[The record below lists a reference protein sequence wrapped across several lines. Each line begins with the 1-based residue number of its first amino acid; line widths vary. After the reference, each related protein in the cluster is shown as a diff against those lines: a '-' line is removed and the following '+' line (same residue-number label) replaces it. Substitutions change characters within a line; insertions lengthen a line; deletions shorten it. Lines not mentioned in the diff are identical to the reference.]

1 MSKKKKKK
9 SAPARVVVGI
19 AKMSRDGSIFVK
31 VEGEEDEYF
40 VKSSRTMTALDGD
53 QVKLSVTKEPGV
65 RVRPE
70 GVVTEIIQRS
80 HKPFVGIL
88 HIVGEQAW
96 VLMQGK
102 NMPYDIQIS
111 IGADRPGSIIPQEGD
126 QYRVFKVYDE
136 EGAELIAR
144 KGEKVGVVVDFWKR
158 GDPCPSGHLTDVLGM
173 PGENNT
179 EMHAILAEFNLPYRF
194 EPAVAKAADSI
205 SEEITQGDLKG
216 REDFRKTLTFTIDPS
231 DAKDFDDALSFKILK
246 NGHYE
251 VGIHIA
257 DVTHYVKV
265 GSAVDEE
272 ARERGTSV
280 YLVDRTV
287 PMLPEKLSNKLCSL
301 RPHEQKLTYSV
312 VFELTPEAKI
322 TASRIVRT
330 IIESDWRF
338 DYEGAQ
344 AIIDSGEPTLG
355 GVPESIG
362 QAVLTL
368 HRMAS
373 ILRKKRF
380 AAGSI
385 DFNRPEMKVRV
396 DEKGRPV
403 EIYQKFSKE
412 ANWLIEEFMLL
423 ANKAV
428 AEFVGHGAIVTD
440 GFIAGAGGGKKAPEG
455 SAKTFVYRIH
465 DEPNAFKIDNLRNF
479 AGNFGY
485 KLGPTHSAKEI
496 ASSLKK
502 LFHEAAGTAEI
513 NALEM
518 IALRS
523 MAKAVYSTENIGHYS
538 LAFPYYTHFTSPIRR
553 YPDMMVHRLLTLY
566 LGGGASASKDSYE
579 QLCKHCSDREQLAA
593 DAERASVKYKLVE
606 YMSERIGQEF
616 TGHISGLTD
625 WGMYVEV
632 EPTKIEGM
640 VPLRDINTDFF
651 DFDEENYR
659 LVGRRTH
666 QTYYLGEEVKVR
678 VKATSLE
685 QKLLDYEL
693 IPDPGKKADP
703 RLPQQH
709 PFSHPSKPQG
719 PVSDSSRSGRKSGSR
734 GAAKSGHKSDARGV
748 AKSGTRR
755 DGGHRSPRKA
765 QRSDK
770 KK

>member
-1 MSKKKKKK
+1 MSKKSKKKKRK
-9 SAPARVVVGI
+9 STPARTVTGI
-19 AKMSRDGSIFVK
+19 AKMNRDGAIMVK

-40 VKSSRTMTALDGD
+40 VRPSRTLTALDGD
-53 QVKLSVTKEPGV
+53 TVKLSVTKEPGV

-70 GVVTEIIQRS
+70 GVVIEIVQRS

-88 HIVGEQAW
+88 HVVGEQAW

-102 NMPYDIQIS
+102 NMPYDIQVTV
-111 IGADRPGSIIPQEGD
+111 GADGPGSIIPEDGD
-126 QYRVFKVYDE
+126 QFRLYKIYDE
-136 EGAELIAR
+136 DGNELIAR

-205 SEEITQGDLKG
+205 SEVITDKDLKG

-231 DAKDFDDALSFKILK
+231 DAKDFDDALSFQVLK
-246 NGHYE
+246 NGNYE
-251 VGIHIA
+251 VGVHIA

-272 ARERGTSV
+272 AKERGTSV

-301 RPHEQKLTYSV
+301 RPHEDKLTFSV
-312 VFELTPEAKI
+312 VLELTPEAKI
-322 TASRIVRT
+322 VSSRIVRT
-330 IIESDWRF
+330 IIDSDWRF

-344 AIIDSGEPTLG
+344 AIIDSGDATLG
-355 GVPESIG
+355 GVPEPVG
-362 QAVLTL
+362 QAVLKL
-368 HRMAS
+368 HQLATIIR
-373 ILRKKRF
+373 RKRF

-403 EIYQKFSKE
+403 EIFQKFSKE

-423 ANKAV
+423 ANKTV
-428 AEFVGHGAIVTD
+428 AEFVGKGA
-440 GFIAGAGGGKKAPEG
+440 GEKLPAGAQ
-455 SAKTFVYRIH
+455 KTFVYRIH
-465 DEPNAFKIDNLRNF
+465 DEPNVFKIDSLRNF
-479 AGNFGY
+479 ARNFGY
-485 KLGPTHSAKEI
+485 KMGPTGSGKEI
-496 ASSLKK
+496 ASSLKE
-502 LFHEAAGTAEI
+502 LFNEAVGKPEI

-523 MAKAVYSTENIGHYS
+523 MAKAIYSTDNIGHYS

-566 LGGGASASKDSYE
+566 LGGGASASKESYE
-579 QLCKHCSDREQLAA
+579 QLCKHCSDREQVAA
-593 DAERASVKYKLVE
+593 DAERASIKYKLVE
-606 YMSERIGQEF
+606 YMSERIGEEF
-616 TGHISGLTD
+616 VGHISGLTD

-640 VPLRDINTDFF
+640 VPLREITTDFF

-659 LVGRRTH
+659 LVGRRTR
-666 QTYYLGEEVKVR
+666 QAYYLGEEVRVR
-678 VKATSLE
+678 VKNTSLE

-693 IPDPGKKADP
+693 IPDPAKKADP
-703 RLPQQH
+703 NVL
-709 PFSHPSKPQG
+709 
-719 PVSDSSRSGRKSGSR
+719 SGRSR
-734 GAAKSGHKSDARGV
+734 YYSEGRTNAGGNEHHNGGKPFKGAKSGGKRASGASKRTGTNQ
-748 AKSGTRR
+748 KSGNK
-755 DGGHRSPRKA
+755 RK
-765 QRSDK
+765 
-770 KK
+770 

>member
-1 MSKKKKKK
+1 MSKKKKRK

-19 AKMSRDGSIFVK
+19 AKMSRDGSLLVK
-31 VEGEEDEYF
+31 VEGEEDDYF
-40 VKSSRTMTALDGD
+40 VRPSRTLTALDGD
-53 QVKLSVTKEPGV
+53 TVKLSVTKEPGV

-70 GVVTEIIQRS
+70 GVVIEIVQRS

-88 HIVGEQAW
+88 HVVGEQAW

-102 NMPYDIQIS
+102 NMPYDIQVTV
-111 IGADRPGSIIPQEGD
+111 GADRPGSIIPEDGD
-126 QYRVFKVYDE
+126 QFRLYKIYDE
-136 EGAELIAR
+136 DGNELIAR
-144 KGEKVGVVVDFWKR
+144 KGEKVSVVVDFWKR

-179 EMHAILAEFNLPYRF
+179 EMHAILAEFNIPYRF

-205 SEEITQGDLKG
+205 SEVITDKDLKG

-231 DAKDFDDALSFKILK
+231 DAKDFDDALSFQVLK
-246 NGHYE
+246 NGNYE
-251 VGIHIA
+251 VGVHIA

-272 ARERGTSV
+272 AKERGTSV

-301 RPHEQKLTYSV
+301 RPHEDKLTFSV
-312 VFELTPEAKI
+312 VLELTPEAKI
-322 TASRIVRT
+322 VSSRIVRT
-330 IIESDWRF
+330 IIDSDWRF

-344 AIIDSGEPTLG
+344 AIIDSGDATLG
-355 GVPESIG
+355 GVPEPVG
-362 QAVLTL
+362 QAVLKL
-368 HRMAS
+368 HQLATIIR
-373 ILRKKRF
+373 RKRF

-403 EIYQKFSKE
+403 EIFQKFSKE

-423 ANKAV
+423 ANKTV
-428 AEFVGHGAIVTD
+428 AEFVGKGA
-440 GFIAGAGGGKKAPEG
+440 GEKLPAGAQ
-455 SAKTFVYRIH
+455 KTFVYRIH
-465 DEPNAFKIDNLRNF
+465 DEPNVFKIDSLRNF
-479 AGNFGY
+479 ARNFGY
-485 KLGPTHSAKEI
+485 KMGPTGSGKEI
-496 ASSLKK
+496 ASSLKE
-502 LFHEAAGTAEI
+502 LFNEAVGKPEI

-523 MAKAVYSTENIGHYS
+523 MAKAIYSTDNIGHYS

-566 LGGGASASKDSYE
+566 LGGGASASKESYE
-579 QLCKHCSDREQLAA
+579 QLCKHCSDREQVAA
-593 DAERASVKYKLVE
+593 DAERASIKYKLVE
-606 YMSERIGQEF
+606 YMSERIGEEF
-616 TGHISGLTD
+616 VGHISGLTD

-640 VPLRDINTDFF
+640 VPLREITTDFF

-659 LVGRRTH
+659 LVGRRTR
-666 QTYYLGEEVKVR
+666 QAYYLGEEVRVR
-678 VKATSLE
+678 VKNTSLE

-693 IPDPGKKADP
+693 IPDPAKKADP
-703 RLPQQH
+703 NVL
-709 PFSHPSKPQG
+709 
-719 PVSDSSRSGRKSGSR
+719 SGRSR
-734 GAAKSGHKSDARGV
+734 YYSEGRTNAGGNEHHNGGKPFKGAKSGGKRASGASKRTGTSQ
-748 AKSGTRR
+748 KSGNK
-755 DGGHRSPRKA
+755 RK
-765 QRSDK
+765 
-770 KK
+770 

>member
-1 MSKKKKKK
+1 MSKKKKRK

-19 AKMSRDGSIFVK
+19 AKMSRDGSLLVK
-31 VEGEEDEYF
+31 VEGEEDDYF
-40 VKSSRTMTALDGD
+40 VRPSRTLTALDGD
-53 QVKLSVTKEPGV
+53 TVKLSVTKEPGV

-70 GVVTEIIQRS
+70 GVVIEIVQRS

-88 HIVGEQAW
+88 HVVGEQAW

-102 NMPYDIQIS
+102 NMPYDIQVTV
-111 IGADRPGSIIPQEGD
+111 GADRPGSIIPEDGD
-126 QYRVFKVYDE
+126 QFRLYKIYDE
-136 EGAELIAR
+136 DGNELIAR
-144 KGEKVGVVVDFWKR
+144 KGEKVSVVVDFWKR

-205 SEEITQGDLKG
+205 SEVITDKDLKG

-231 DAKDFDDALSFKILK
+231 DAKDFDDALSFQVLK
-246 NGHYE
+246 NGNYE
-251 VGIHIA
+251 VGVHIA

-272 ARERGTSV
+272 AKERGTSV

-301 RPHEQKLTYSV
+301 RPHEDKLTFSV
-312 VFELTPEAKI
+312 VLELTPEAKI
-322 TASRIVRT
+322 VSSRIVRT
-330 IIESDWRF
+330 IIDSDWRF

-344 AIIDSGEPTLG
+344 AIIDSGDAILG
-355 GVPESIG
+355 GVPEPVG
-362 QAVLTL
+362 QAVLKL
-368 HRMAS
+368 HQLATIIR
-373 ILRKKRF
+373 RKRF

-403 EIYQKFSKE
+403 EIFQKFSKE

-423 ANKAV
+423 ANKTV
-428 AEFVGHGAIVTD
+428 AEFVGKGA
-440 GFIAGAGGGKKAPEG
+440 GEKLPAGAQ
-455 SAKTFVYRIH
+455 KTFVYRIH
-465 DEPNAFKIDNLRNF
+465 DEPNVFKIDSLRNF
-479 AGNFGY
+479 ARNFGY
-485 KLGPTHSAKEI
+485 KMGPTGSGKEI
-496 ASSLKK
+496 ASSLKE
-502 LFHEAAGTAEI
+502 LFNEAVGKPEI

-523 MAKAVYSTENIGHYS
+523 MAKAIYSTDNIGHYS

-566 LGGGASASKDSYE
+566 LGGGASASKESYE
-579 QLCKHCSDREQLAA
+579 QLCKHCSDREQVAA
-593 DAERASVKYKLVE
+593 DAERASIKYKLVE
-606 YMSERIGQEF
+606 YMSERIGEEF
-616 TGHISGLTD
+616 VGHISGLTD

-640 VPLRDINTDFF
+640 VPLREITTDFF

-659 LVGRRTH
+659 LVGRRTR
-666 QTYYLGEEVKVR
+666 QAYYLGEEVRVR
-678 VKATSLE
+678 VKNTSLE

-693 IPDPGKKADP
+693 IPDPAKKADP
-703 RLPQQH
+703 NVL
-709 PFSHPSKPQG
+709 
-719 PVSDSSRSGRKSGSR
+719 SGRSR
-734 GAAKSGHKSDARGV
+734 YYSEGRTNAGGNEHQNGGKPFKGAKSGGKRASGASKRTGTSQ
-748 AKSGTRR
+748 KSGNK
-755 DGGHRSPRKA
+755 RK
-765 QRSDK
+765 
-770 KK
+770 

>member
-19 AKMSRDGSIFVK
+19 ARMSRDGSLFVK
-31 VEGEEDEYF
+31 VEGEEDEYY
-40 VKSSRTMTALDGD
+40 VKASRAMTALDGD
-53 QVKLSVTKEPGV
+53 TVKLNVTKEPGV

-70 GVVTEIIQRS
+70 GVVVEIVQRS
-80 HKPFVGIL
+80 RKQFVGIL
-88 HIVGEQAW
+88 HVVGEQAW

-102 NMPYDIQIS
+102 NMPYDIQVTV
-111 IGADRPGSIIPQEGD
+111 GADRPGSIIPEDGD
-126 QYRVFKVYDE
+126 QYRLYKIYDE
-136 EGAELIAR
+136 DGNELIAR
-144 KGEKVGVVVDFWKR
+144 KGEKVGVVVDFWRR

-205 SEEITQGDLKG
+205 SEVITDNDMKG

-231 DAKDFDDALSFKILK
+231 DAKDFDDALSFQVLK
-246 NGHYE
+246 NGNYE
-251 VGIHIA
+251 VGVHIA

-272 ARERGTSV
+272 AKERGTSV

-301 RPHEQKLTYSV
+301 RPHEDKLTFSV
-312 VFELTPEAKI
+312 VLELTPEAKI
-322 TASRIVRT
+322 VSSRIVRT
-330 IIESDWRF
+330 IIDSDWRF

-344 AIIDSGEPTLG
+344 AIIDSGDATLG
-355 GVPESIG
+355 GVPEPVG
-362 QAVLTL
+362 QAVLKL
-368 HRMAS
+368 HQLATIIR
-373 ILRKKRF
+373 RKRF

-396 DEKGRPV
+396 DETGRPV
-403 EIYQKFSKE
+403 EIFQKFSKE

-423 ANKAV
+423 ANKTV
-428 AEFVGHGAIVTD
+428 AEFVGKGA
-440 GFIAGAGGGKKAPEG
+440 GEKLPAGAQ
-455 SAKTFVYRIH
+455 KTFVYRIH
-465 DEPNAFKIDNLRNF
+465 DEPNVFKIDSLRNF
-479 AGNFGY
+479 ARNFGY
-485 KLGPTHSAKEI
+485 KMGPTGSGKEI
-496 ASSLKK
+496 ASSLKE
-502 LFHEAAGTAEI
+502 LFNEAVGKPEI

-523 MAKAVYSTENIGHYS
+523 MAKAIYSTDNIGHYS

-566 LGGGASASKDSYE
+566 LGGGASASKESYE
-579 QLCKHCSDREQLAA
+579 QLCKHCSDREQVAA
-593 DAERASVKYKLVE
+593 DAERASIKYKLVE
-606 YMSERIGQEF
+606 YMSERIGEEF
-616 TGHISGLTD
+616 VGHISGLTD

-640 VPLRDINTDFF
+640 VPLREITTDFF

-659 LVGRRTH
+659 LVGRRTR
-666 QTYYLGEEVKVR
+666 QAYYLGEEVRVR
-678 VKATSLE
+678 VKNTSLE

-693 IPDPGKKADP
+693 IPDPAKKADP
-703 RLPQQH
+703 NVL
-709 PFSHPSKPQG
+709 
-719 PVSDSSRSGRKSGSR
+719 SGRSR
-734 GAAKSGHKSDARGV
+734 YYSEGRTNAGGNDHHNGGKPFKGAKSGGKKASGTSKRTGTSQ
-748 AKSGTRR
+748 KSGNK
-755 DGGHRSPRKA
+755 RK
-765 QRSDK
+765 
-770 KK
+770 

>member
-19 AKMSRDGSIFVK
+19 AKMSRDGSLLVK
-31 VEGEEDEYF
+31 VEGEEDDYF
-40 VKSSRTMTALDGD
+40 VRPTRTLTALDGD
-53 QVKLSVTKEPGV
+53 TVKLSVTKEPGV

-70 GVVTEIIQRS
+70 GVVIEIVQRS
-80 HKPFVGIL
+80 HKQFVGIL
-88 HIVGEQAW
+88 HVVGEQAW

-102 NMPYDIQIS
+102 NMPYDIQVTV
-111 IGADRPGSIIPQEGD
+111 GADRPGSIIPEDGD
-126 QYRVFKVYDE
+126 QFRLYKIYDE
-136 EGAELIAR
+136 DGNELIAR
-144 KGEKVGVVVDFWKR
+144 KGEKVGVVVDFWRR

-205 SEEITQGDLKG
+205 SEVITDKDLKG

-231 DAKDFDDALSFKILK
+231 DAKDFDDALSFQVLK
-246 NGHYE
+246 NGNYE
-251 VGIHIA
+251 VGVHIA

-272 ARERGTSV
+272 AKERGTSV

-301 RPHEQKLTYSV
+301 RPHEDKLTFSV
-312 VFELTPEAKI
+312 VLELTPEAKI
-322 TASRIVRT
+322 VASRIVRT
-330 IIESDWRF
+330 IIDSDWRF

-344 AIIDSGEPTLG
+344 AIIDSGDATLG
-355 GVPESIG
+355 GVPEPVG
-362 QAVLTL
+362 QAVLKL
-368 HRMAS
+368 HQLATIIR
-373 ILRKKRF
+373 RKRF

-403 EIYQKFSKE
+403 EIFQKFSKE

-423 ANKAV
+423 ANKTV
-428 AEFVGHGAIVTD
+428 AEFVGKGA
-440 GFIAGAGGGKKAPEG
+440 GEKLPAGAQ
-455 SAKTFVYRIH
+455 KTFVYRIH
-465 DEPNAFKIDNLRNF
+465 DEPNVFKIDSLRNF
-479 AGNFGY
+479 ARNFGY
-485 KLGPTHSAKEI
+485 KMGPTNSGKEI
-496 ASSLKK
+496 ATSLKE
-502 LFHEAAGTAEI
+502 LFNEAVGKPEI

-523 MAKAVYSTENIGHYS
+523 MAKAIYSTDNIGHYS

-566 LGGGASASKDSYE
+566 LGGGASASKESYE
-579 QLCKHCSDREQLAA
+579 QLCKHCSDREQVAA
-593 DAERASVKYKLVE
+593 DAERASIKYKLVE
-606 YMSERIGQEF
+606 YMSERIGEEF
-616 TGHISGLTD
+616 VGHISGLTD

-640 VPLRDINTDFF
+640 VPLREITTDFF

-659 LVGRRTH
+659 LVGRRTR
-666 QTYYLGEEVKVR
+666 QAYYLGEEVRVR
-678 VKATSLE
+678 VKNTSLE

-693 IPDPGKKADP
+693 IPDPAKKADP
-703 RLPQQH
+703 NVL
-709 PFSHPSKPQG
+709 
-719 PVSDSSRSGRKSGSR
+719 SGRSR
-734 GAAKSGHKSDARGV
+734 YYSEGRTNAGGNEHHNGGKPFKGAKSGGKKASGTSKRTGTSQ
-748 AKSGTRR
+748 KSGKK
-755 DGGHRSPRKA
+755 RK
-765 QRSDK
+765 
-770 KK
+770 

>member
-1 MSKKKKKK
+1 MSKKSKKKKRK
-9 SAPARVVVGI
+9 STPARTVTGI
-19 AKMSRDGSIFVK
+19 AKMNRDGAIMVK

-40 VKSSRTMTALDGD
+40 VRPSRTLTALDGD
-53 QVKLSVTKEPGV
+53 TVKLSVTKEPGV

-70 GVVTEIIQRS
+70 GVVIEIVQRS

-88 HIVGEQAW
+88 HVVGEQAW

-102 NMPYDIQIS
+102 NMPYDIQVTV
-111 IGADRPGSIIPQEGD
+111 GADRPGSIIPEDGD
-126 QYRVFKVYDE
+126 QFRLYKIYDE
-136 EGAELIAR
+136 DGNELIAR

-205 SEEITQGDLKG
+205 SEVITDKDLKG

-231 DAKDFDDALSFKILK
+231 DAKDFDDALSFQVLK
-246 NGHYE
+246 NGNYE
-251 VGIHIA
+251 VGVHIA

-272 ARERGTSV
+272 AKERGTSV

-301 RPHEQKLTYSV
+301 RPHEDKLTFSV
-312 VFELTPEAKI
+312 VLELTPEAKI
-322 TASRIVRT
+322 VSSRIVRT
-330 IIESDWRF
+330 IIDSDWRF

-344 AIIDSGEPTLG
+344 AIIDSGDATLG
-355 GVPESIG
+355 GVPEPVG
-362 QAVLTL
+362 QAVLKL
-368 HRMAS
+368 HQLATIIR
-373 ILRKKRF
+373 RKRF

-403 EIYQKFSKE
+403 EIFQKFSKE

-423 ANKAV
+423 ANKTV
-428 AEFVGHGAIVTD
+428 AEFVGKGA
-440 GFIAGAGGGKKAPEG
+440 GEKLPAGAQ
-455 SAKTFVYRIH
+455 KTFVYRIH
-465 DEPNAFKIDNLRNF
+465 DEPNVFKIDSLRNF
-479 AGNFGY
+479 ARNFGY
-485 KLGPTHSAKEI
+485 KMGPTGSGKEI
-496 ASSLKK
+496 ASSLKE
-502 LFHEAAGTAEI
+502 LFNEAVGKPEI

-523 MAKAVYSTENIGHYS
+523 MAKAIYSTDNIGHYS

-566 LGGGASASKDSYE
+566 LGGGASASKESYE
-579 QLCKHCSDREQLAA
+579 QLCKHCSDREQVAA
-593 DAERASVKYKLVE
+593 DAERASIKYKLVE
-606 YMSERIGQEF
+606 YMSERIGEEF
-616 TGHISGLTD
+616 VGHISGLTD

-640 VPLRDINTDFF
+640 VPLREITTDFF

-659 LVGRRTH
+659 LVGRRTR
-666 QTYYLGEEVKVR
+666 QAYYLGEEVRVR
-678 VKATSLE
+678 VKNTSLE

-693 IPDPGKKADP
+693 IPDPAKKADP
-703 RLPQQH
+703 NVL
-709 PFSHPSKPQG
+709 
-719 PVSDSSRSGRKSGSR
+719 SGRSR
-734 GAAKSGHKSDARGV
+734 YYSEGRTNAGGNEHHNGGKPFKGAKSGGKRASGASKRTGTNQ
-748 AKSGTRR
+748 KSGNK
-755 DGGHRSPRKA
+755 RK
-765 QRSDK
+765 
-770 KK
+770 